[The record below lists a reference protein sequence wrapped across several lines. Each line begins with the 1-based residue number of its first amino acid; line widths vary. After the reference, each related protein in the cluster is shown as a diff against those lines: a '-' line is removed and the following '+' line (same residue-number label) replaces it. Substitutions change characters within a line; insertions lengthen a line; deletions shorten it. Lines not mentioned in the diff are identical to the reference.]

1 MEFTAK
7 GTIDSIGSIN
17 SREGSEWHSIDLVL
31 AVDKEKKNG
40 DTFRQYLKIEFSN
53 KVGDEYDK
61 VQQISDRKYSK
72 EGDLVEIEVNAGGS
86 KWTNKEGKE
95 IIFNKFKGWKIM
107 GVQEDEVVSDEPTA
121 TSEGEYSTE
130 LEDEIPF

>member
-31 AVDKEKKNG
+31 KVENDYNEKYPH
-40 DTFRQYLKIEFSN
+40 YLKIEFSN

-61 VQQISDRKYSK
+61 VQQISDRKYNK
-72 EGDLVEIEVNAGGS
+72 EGDLVEVQINAGGS
-86 KWTNKEGKE
+86 KWVNPEGKE

-121 TSEGEYSTE
+121 TSEGEYVE
-130 LEDEIPF
+130 EDESEVPF